1 MGVEKTVEERKI
13 DQLSPFRI
21 LNAEFAHRITKCT
34 GQKGGM
40 LHEAPMPKT
49 VLHWFRRDL
58 RLTDNTA
65 LHHATQAAEQVVP
78 VYVLSDWK
86 KQHGWTGANRQQFLC
101 GNLESLARN
110 LETIG
115 GRLIL
120 RSGKADAELERL
132 VRETQAGAI
141 YFNRDYDPYGREM
154 EKKIAALCTRLGI
167 ECHGFDD
174 RVMHAPETVLTGSA
188 QPYRVYTPYSKNWL
202 SLPKTAPWP
211 RVSTLGPKPADSL
224 EGLPVPTLDYWQLPA
239 STAVLLPSGERAA
252 RDRMKSFID
261 GGILGRYGAERDIPA
276 GRTTSQISQDLRF
289 GLIGI
294 RELYQRCASLGES
307 SLKYI
312 KELAWREFYLAILWF
327 YPQVFEH
334 EFNPDWRGL
343 PWPGTDADFQRWA
356 TGTTGFPIV
365 DAGMRQLLQT
375 GLMHNRLRM
384 ITAMFLT
391 KDLHCDWRLG
401 ESFFMQ
407 HLLDGENASN
417 NGGWQWSAGT
427 GADAAPYFRI
437 QNPWLQSAR
446 FDPDGRFIKKWIPE
460 LQNVPAPLFHEPPKP
475 GLPLAKGYPLPM
487 VDHHTERDRCLAI
500 FAKHK
505 AERS

>member
-1 MGVEKTVEERKI
+1 
-13 DQLSPFRI
+13 
-21 LNAEFAHRITKCT
+21 
-34 GQKGGM
+34 
-40 LHEAPMPKT
+40 MPRT

-65 LHHATQAAEQVVP
+65 LHHAAKAAAQVVP

-86 KQHGWTGANRQQFLC
+86 QRHGWTGPNRQQFLC

-110 LETIG
+110 LETLSS
-115 GRLIL
+115 RLII
-120 RSGKADAELERL
+120 RCGRADAELERL
-132 VRETQAGAI
+132 VRETQAEAI
-141 YFNRDYDPYGREM
+141 FFNRDYDPFGREM
-154 EKKIAALCTRLGI
+154 ERKIATLCARLGI
-167 ECHGFDD
+167 QCHGFDD
-174 RVMHAPETVLTGSA
+174 SVLHPPESVLTLNA

-202 SLPKTAPWP
+202 SLEKASPLP
-211 RVSTLGPKPADSL
+211 RVSTLGQPVDEKITSL
-224 EGLPVPTLDYWQLPA
+224 PLPTLAHWQLPA
-239 STAVLLPSGERAA
+239 CTAQLPAPGERAA
-252 RDRMKSFID
+252 RTRMKHFIES
-261 GGILGRYGAERDIPA
+261 GILKGYSANRNIPA
-276 GRTTSQISQDLRF
+276 GQTTSLLSQDLRY
-289 GLIGI
+289 GLISI
-294 RELYQRCASLGES
+294 RELYARCAQLEKAST
-307 SLKYI
+307 YI
-312 KELAWREFYLAILWF
+312 KELAWREFYFAILWHF
-327 YPQVFEH
+327 PNVFEE

-343 PWPGTDADFQRWA
+343 PWPGSDEAFQRWA

-391 KDLHCDWRLG
+391 KDLHCHWRLG

-407 HLLDGENASN
+407 HLADGENASN

-446 FDPDGRFIKKWIPE
+446 FDPQGIYIKQWVPE
-460 LQNVPAPLFHEPPKP
+460 LQDVPAPLLHEKPRP

-487 VDHHTERDRCLAI
+487 VDHHTERDRCLAL

-505 AERS
+505 AERSC

>member
-1 MGVEKTVEERKI
+1 
-13 DQLSPFRI
+13 
-21 LNAEFAHRITKCT
+21 
-34 GQKGGM
+34 
-40 LHEAPMPKT
+40 MPKT

-65 LHHATQAAEQVVP
+65 LHHAAKAAEQVVP

-86 KQHGWTGANRQQFLC
+86 TSHGWTGPNRQQFLC
-101 GNLESLARN
+101 GNLESLAKN
-110 LETIG
+110 LEILG
-115 GRLIL
+115 SRLIL
-120 RSGKADAELERL
+120 RCGKADAELERL
-132 VRETQAGAI
+132 VRVTQASAI
-141 YFNRDYDPYGREM
+141 YFNRDYDPFGREM

-174 RVMHAPETVLTGSA
+174 SVMHAPETVLTGSA
-188 QPYRVYTPYSKNWL
+188 MPYRVYTPYSKNWL
-202 SLPKTAPWP
+202 GLDKAAPLPRVTSLGSKAAESITSLP
-211 RVSTLGPKPADSL
+211 L
-224 EGLPVPTLDYWQLPA
+224 PTLAHWQLPEP
-239 STAVLLPSGERAA
+239 TAQILPSGERAA
-252 RDRMKSFID
+252 RDRMKAFID
-261 GGILGRYGAERDIPA
+261 RGILQSYAANRNTPSGQ
-276 GRTTSQISQDLRF
+276 TTSMLSQDLRY

-294 RELYQRCASLGES
+294 RDLYARCAAIEKGST
-307 SLKYI
+307 YI
-312 KELAWREFYLAILWF
+312 KELAWREFYFAILWF
-327 YPQVFEH
+327 YPEVFEH
-334 EFNPDWRGL
+334 EFAPDWRGL
-343 PWPGTDADFQRWA
+343 PWPGTEADFQRWA

-391 KDLHCDWRLG
+391 KDLHCDWRMG
-401 ESFFMQ
+401 EAFFMQ
-407 HLLDGENASN
+407 QLVDGENASN

-446 FDPDGRFIKKWIPE
+446 FDPAGTFIKKWVPE
-460 LQNVPAPLFHEPPKP
+460 LKDVPASLFHEPPKP